1 MDLAI
6 DYIREA
12 QSYLDKLVPE
22 FHLDEL
28 LCESYEEDEVNEST
42 INLFLESGNTD
53 GDKRDDNKEL
63 KKKASSSLK
72 AAIMRIIDVIKNFIS
87 NILNFFKELFQGR
100 DSVSDIMKDA
110 LDASEDISKIYGV
123 KVKIEVEDKE
133 SLIKTAR
140 EYIKNLNSA
149 RKSRDPER
157 IAAAKKQVEV
167 AVKEI
172 KGDKIKVKTLTLEEA
187 LKSVEESENTTKRE
201 SVAVKKLQD
210 ELLILKRKLDEDDE
224 KSSELY
230 KDIADA
236 EFEASALMQVAEE
249 EQTGIKKKTTSFF
262 TAIKSMRKLIKSN
275 DSIERAR
282 AAAEVIDAASN
293 NPRVN
298 KFCRGVSKIG
308 SVLFDKGSK
317 DDSITNDIK
326 RAKVAE
332 SEGKKIQ
339 SIGGYST
346 AINKAL
352 KNNTVMKVAGTAAV
366 VGKTVTGT
374 LSALKDKTNA
384 YVNDIDED

>member
-100 DSVSDIMKDA
+100 DSVSDIMKDT

-140 EYIKNLNSA
+140 EYIKKLNSA

-172 KGDKIKVKTLTLEEA
+172 KGDKIKVKTITLEEA
-187 LKSVEESENTTKRE
+187 LKSVEESENSTKRE

-332 SEGKKIQ
+332 SEGKKLQ

-352 KNNTVMKVAGTAAV
+352 KNNTVMKVAGAAAV

-374 LSALKDKTNA
+374 LTTLKDKTDA